1 MWMTATFALVVVMVR
16 LYLFPLSGMFGSS
29 GFSSTSLKMWSFN
42 PLTLASLFLSQHG
55 IQSRYR
61 VEL

>member
-29 GFSSTSLKMWSFN
+29 GFYIDFAEN
-42 PLTLASLFLSQHG
+42 
-55 IQSRYR
+55 
-61 VEL
+61 VEF